1 MIMHSPPLT
10 PSPPSLIPSRCPPAL
25 APRLTSPD
33 LPSILPSQRYY
44 LYKAQNMAY
53 ADGDAFYV
61 PELVLSLMPRR
72 VSASLLHS
80 SDQIYLCFCVVSGP
94 RNCN

>member
-10 PSPPSLIPSRCPPAL
+10 PSSPSLIPSWCPPLL
-25 APRLTSPD
+25 APLLTSPV
-33 LPSILPSQRYY
+33 LPSILPSRRYY

-53 ADGDAFYV
+53 ANGDAFYV

-72 VSASLLHS
+72 VSASLLPS
-80 SDQIYLCFCVVSGP
+80 SGQTYPC
-94 RNCN
+94 